1 MAEQLK
7 LITIE
12 KTLIDMVASSGG
24 NEEKKTEFNNELQ
37 ETKEQILKLTKQME
51 NNEKTE
57 KNLQLLKLKQELDVM
72 KKGQNSKKPKI
83 ETKTNEEVIYER
95 F

>member
-1 MAEQLK
+1 
-7 LITIE
+7 
-12 KTLIDMVASSGG
+12 
-24 NEEKKTEFNNELQ
+24 
-37 ETKEQILKLTKQME
+37 ME

-57 KNLQLLKLKQELDVM
+57 KKLQLLKLKQELDVM